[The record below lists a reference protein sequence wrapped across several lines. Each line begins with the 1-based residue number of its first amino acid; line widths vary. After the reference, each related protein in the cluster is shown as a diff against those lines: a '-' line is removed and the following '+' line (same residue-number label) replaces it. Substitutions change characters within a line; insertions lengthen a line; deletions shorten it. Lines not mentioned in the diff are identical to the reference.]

1 MREQVREP
9 VREQVRE
16 PMQEQV
22 REPVWEQVR
31 EPVREQVL
39 PRSQQ
44 WESRLHFFSGFCLVQ
59 VKTPVTKEVDI
70 SAIACSAAATAVAT
84 V

>member
-1 MREQVREP
+1 MWESVREQLREP

-22 REPVWEQVR
+22 WEQ
-31 EPVREQVL
+31 VREQVL

-44 WESRLHFFSGFCLVQ
+44 GESPLHFFLDFALS
-59 VKTPVTKEVDI
+59 K
-70 SAIACSAAATAVAT
+70 
-84 V
+84 